1 MKHTRFML
9 LIALCSLAAMQ
20 PIRAQAE
27 NKITPD
33 VVYGHKDGLALT
45 MDVLT
50 PPKPNG
56 CGVLFMVSG
65 GWYSRY
71 IDPNRAQER
80 FSPLLK
86 AGFTVFAVRHGSSP
100 RYLIPEIIGD
110 VRRSVRFVRF
120 HSDKFGV
127 APDRL
132 GVYGGSAG
140 GHLSLVLGTSS
151 DKGNLASPD
160 PILKTTDR
168 VAAVVAYYPPTDL
181 RPWVTDVNSPYY
193 KNYPALR
200 FDAKQAAAC
209 SPLLQVTP
217 DDAPTLLI
225 HGDQDKL
232 VPIEHSQNIMQE
244 FRTHKVDANLVIV
257 KDAAH
262 GFRGAD
268 AETADLATVKWFQDH
283 LLKKKVSP

>member
-1 MKHTRFML
+1 MKSSGFIVQL
-9 LIALCSLAAMQ
+9 ALASLFWL
-20 PIRAQAE
+20 PSVKAQQQIT
-27 NKITPD
+27 ITPD

-45 MDVLT
+45 MDLFA
-50 PPKPNG
+50 PSNSNG

-65 GWYSRY
+65 GWYSRHVE
-71 IDPNRAQER
+71 PQRAQTR
-80 FSPLLK
+80 FRPLLD

-100 RYLIPEIIGD
+100 RYVIPEIISD
-110 VRRSVRFVRF
+110 VRRAVRYVRYNAR
-120 HSDKFGV
+120 KLNV

-140 GHLSLVLGTSS
+140 GHLALMLGTAA

-181 RPWVTDVNSPYY
+181 RPWVTDINSPYY

-200 FDAKQAAAC
+200 FDSNKASAC
-209 SPLLQVTP
+209 SPLLQVTS

-232 VPIEHSQNIMQE
+232 VPITHSQQIMDE
-244 FRTHKVDANLVIV
+244 FRTHKVPAKLVVI

-262 GFRGAD
+262 GFRGDD
-268 AETADLATVKWFQDH
+268 AATADSATVKWFQDH
-283 LLKKKVSP
+283 LTPQNNKP